1 MPVSRVFGRV
11 TVIALEDG
19 AGPFFQ
25 SRAEA
30 FPGATDEQWRRADA
44 YDPGSVTAGGEW
56 LLRFRCFA
64 LRLEDGRVIIVDAG
78 IGPAESPASS
88 WAPVPGQLPAELSAA
103 GIGADEVDTVVL
115 THLHT
120 DHVGWAVDGGAA
132 YFRNA
137 NYLLQGTEL
146 AELNRINPALAD
158 SVIGPLRATGQ
169 LSLVDG
175 ERWLAAGLRV
185 VATPGHTP
193 GHQSVKLDAPDGL
206 VVFTGD
212 LLVHAVQLVE
222 PEVRYAHEMDPEVAR
237 ASRTALLDHL
247 RDSGATLATAHL
259 AEPFVSL

>member
-1 MPVSRVFGRV
+1 VFGGV
-11 TVIALEDG
+11 TVFALEDG

-25 SRAEA
+25 PRAEA
-30 FPGATDEQWRRADA
+30 FPEANDEQWRRADA

-64 LRLEDGRVIIVDAG
+64 LRLDDGRVVIVDAG
-78 IGPAESPASS
+78 IGPAESPAAA
-88 WAPVPGQLPAELSAA
+88 WAPVPGQLPAELTAA
-103 GIGADEVDTVVL
+103 GIAADEVDTVVL

-120 DHVGWAVDGGAA
+120 DHVGWAVADGAA

-137 NYLLQGTEL
+137 TYLLQGTEL
-146 AELNRINPALAD
+146 AEFTRINPALAD
-158 SVIGPLRATGQ
+158 SVIGPLKATDQ
-169 LSLVDG
+169 LAPVNG
-175 ERWLAAGLRV
+175 ERWLADGLRV

-222 PEVRYAHEMDPEVAR
+222 PEVWYAHEMDAEVAR

-247 RDSGATLATAHL
+247 RGRGATLATAHL
-259 AEPFVSL
+259 AEPFVTV